1 MLNVSFVPNLVDS
14 DVIRQANVY
23 AGINKY
29 YPLHFDALDWHVIIC
44 LIIELG
50 AVVGFIWVSTV
61 DVSSHYNHI
70 SVLLI

>member
-14 DVIRQANVY
+14 DGIRQANVY
-23 AGINKY
+23 AGINTY
-29 YPLHFDALDWHVIIC
+29 NPWHFDALDWHVIIC

-61 DVSSHYNHI
+61 DVSSHYSHI